1 MKRIKAACI
10 LQTLVFAQKEDCGL
24 SREQALEVNRQ
35 EVIRYTQSLD
45 RSRTRYQ
52 IISQEEQDDG
62 SILIRVRKQYN
73 DGRMWRNISSNW

>member
-1 MKRIKAACI
+1 M
-10 LQTLVFAQKEDCGL
+10 
-24 SREQALEVNRQ
+24 NRQ
-35 EVIRYTQSLD
+35 EVSRYTQSLD

-73 DGRMWRNISSNW
+73 DRADVAEYFQ